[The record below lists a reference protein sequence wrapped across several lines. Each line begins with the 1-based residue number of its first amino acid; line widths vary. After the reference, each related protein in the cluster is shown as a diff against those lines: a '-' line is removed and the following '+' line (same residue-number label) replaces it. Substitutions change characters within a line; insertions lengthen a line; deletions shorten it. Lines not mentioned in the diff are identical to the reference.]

1 MIVREGHNSEKCYF
15 IISGSADVYQAAQGK
30 NGEVKRTLLNRI
42 KRGDWFGE
50 IGLINK
56 IKRTATV
63 VNNGE
68 QLLGLL
74 TFEKEHYFKMQHL
87 VSSKGQTFDFL
98 KNKVELF
105 KKLEFP
111 FEKLLNVKDDF
122 FTIFYRK
129 SNCLYLKFS

>member
-129 SNCLYLKFS
+129 SNCLFLKFS